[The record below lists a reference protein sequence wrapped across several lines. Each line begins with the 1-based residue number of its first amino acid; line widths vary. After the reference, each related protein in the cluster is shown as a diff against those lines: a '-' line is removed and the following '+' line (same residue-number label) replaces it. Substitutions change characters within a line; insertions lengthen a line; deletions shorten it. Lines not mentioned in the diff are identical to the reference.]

1 MERLL
6 CIVIGYLFGLIQT
19 GYIYGKI
26 NKIDIRKHGSG
37 NAGTTN
43 ALRTL
48 GWKAGVI
55 TFIGDCLKCVLAVL
69 LVRLLFLQNMHAE
82 LYAMYTGLGAVLG
95 HNFPFYLNFKGGK
108 GIASTAGLIL
118 AVNPIM
124 FLIVAVVFI
133 SIVLITQYVSLGSI
147 IIMILF
153 VIMVVISGQTGNLFL
168 PSGDLYEYY
177 TIVIVLAILAIWRHR
192 ANIKRLLNGTENK
205 TDANQPHRRAGL
217 HPACI
222 GSGLPSCY
230 SSFGGCGSGIQ
241 WVTG

>member
-6 CIVIGYLFGLIQT
+6 CVAIGYLFGLVQT

-26 NKIDIRKHGSG
+26 KKIDIRKHGSG

-55 TFIGDCLKCVLAVL
+55 TFIGDCLKCVLAVT
-69 LVRLLFLQNMHAE
+69 VVQVLFIQDPHQG
-82 LYAMYTGLGAVLG
+82 LYAMYAGLGAVLG
-95 HNFPFYLNFKGGK
+95 HNFPFYLKFKGGK

-147 IIMILF
+147 IIMVLF
-153 VIMVVISGQTGNLFL
+153 VIMVVISGQSGWLLVL
-168 PSGDLYEYY
+168 PGDLYEYY
-177 TIVIVLAILAIWRHR
+177 AIAIVLALLAIWRHR
-192 ANIKRLLNGTENK
+192 ANIKRLLSGTENK
-205 TDANQPHRRAGL
+205 TDVRK
-217 HPACI
+217 I
-222 GSGLPSCY
+222 GKKS
-230 SSFGGCGSGIQ
+230 
-241 WVTG
+241 

>member
-6 CIVIGYLFGLIQT
+6 CVVIGYLFGLIQT

-26 NKIDIRKHGSG
+26 KKIDIRKHGSG

-55 TFIGDCLKCVLAVL
+55 TFIGDCLKCVLAVTI
-69 LVRLLFLQNMHAE
+69 VRLIFLQDMHVE
-82 LYAMYTGLGAVLG
+82 LYAMYTGLGVVLG
-95 HNFPFYLNFKGGK
+95 HNFPFYLKFKGGK

-124 FLIVAVVFI
+124 FLIIAVVFI
-133 SIVLITQYVSLGSI
+133 GLVLITQYVSLASLV
-147 IIMILF
+147 IMILF
-153 VIMVVISGQTGNLFL
+153 VIMVIVGGQTGWLFIL
-168 PSGDLYEYY
+168 PKELYEYY
-177 TIVIVLAILAIWRHR
+177 AIAIVLAMLAIWRHR

-205 TDANQPHRRAGL
+205 TDVRK
-217 HPACI
+217 I
-222 GSGLPSCY
+222 GKKS
-230 SSFGGCGSGIQ
+230 
-241 WVTG
+241 

>member
-6 CIVIGYLFGLIQT
+6 CVVIGYLFGLIQT

-26 NKIDIRKHGSG
+26 KKIDIRKHGSG

-55 TFIGDCLKCVLAVL
+55 TFIGDCLKCVLAVT
-69 LVRLLFLQNMHAE
+69 VVQFLFIQNPHQN
-82 LYAMYTGLGAVLG
+82 LYAMYAGLGAVLG
-95 HNFPFYLNFKGGK
+95 HNFPFYLKFKGGK

-133 SIVLITQYVSLGSI
+133 SIVLITQYVSLASI
-147 IIMILF
+147 VIMILF
-153 VIMVVISGQTGNLFL
+153 VIMVVVKGQTGMLLL
-168 PSGDLYEYY
+168 PNSDLYEYY
-177 TIVIVLAILAIWRHR
+177 AIAIVLALLAIWRHR

-205 TDANQPHRRAGL
+205 TDVRK
-217 HPACI
+217 I
-222 GSGLPSCY
+222 GKK
-230 SSFGGCGSGIQ
+230 
-241 WVTG
+241 

>member
-6 CIVIGYLFGLIQT
+6 CVVIGYLFGLIQT

-55 TFIGDCLKCVLAVL
+55 TFIGDCLKCVLAVM
-69 LVRLLFLQNMHAE
+69 LVRLLFSQNSHVE

-118 AVNPIM
+118 AVNPVM
-124 FLIVAVVFI
+124 FLIIAVVFI
-133 SIVLITQYVSLGSI
+133 SIVLITQYVSLASI
-147 IIMILF
+147 VIMILF
-153 VIMVVISGQTGNLFL
+153 VIMVVISGQSGWLIL
-168 PSGDLYEYY
+168 PTGDLYEYY
-177 TIVIVLAILAIWRHR
+177 AIAIVLAVLAIWRHR
-192 ANIKRLLNGTENK
+192 ANIKRLLSGTENK
-205 TDANQPHRRAGL
+205 TDVRK
-217 HPACI
+217 I
-222 GSGLPSCY
+222 GKKS
-230 SSFGGCGSGIQ
+230 
-241 WVTG
+241 

>member
-6 CIVIGYLFGLIQT
+6 CVVIGYLFGLIQT

-26 NKIDIRKHGSG
+26 KNIDIRKHGSG

-55 TFIGDCLKCVLAVL
+55 TFIGDCLKCVLAVAII
-69 LVRLLFLQNMHAE
+69 RLIFIQDLHVE

-133 SIVLITQYVSLGSI
+133 SIVLITQYVSLASI
-147 IIMILF
+147 VIMILF
-153 VIMVVISGQTGNLFL
+153 VIMVVVKGQSGMLLL
-168 PSGDLYEYY
+168 PNGDLYEYY
-177 TIVIVLAILAIWRHR
+177 AIAIVLALLAIWRHR
-192 ANIKRLLNGTENK
+192 ANIKRLLTGTENK
-205 TDANQPHRRAGL
+205 TDVRK
-217 HPACI
+217 I
-222 GSGLPSCY
+222 GKKS
-230 SSFGGCGSGIQ
+230 
-241 WVTG
+241 

>member
-6 CIVIGYLFGLIQT
+6 CVVIGYLFGLIQT

-26 NKIDIRKHGSG
+26 KKIDIRKHGSG

-55 TFIGDCLKCVLAVL
+55 TFIGDCLKCVLAVTI
-69 LVRLLFLQNMHAE
+69 VRLIFLQDMHVE
-82 LYAMYTGLGAVLG
+82 LYAMYTGLGVVLG
-95 HNFPFYLNFKGGK
+95 HNFPFYLKFKGGK

-124 FLIVAVVFI
+124 FLIIAVVFI
-133 SIVLITQYVSLGSI
+133 GLVLITQYVSLASLV
-147 IIMILF
+147 IMILF
-153 VIMVVISGQTGNLFL
+153 VIMVIVGGQTGWLFIL
-168 PSGDLYEYY
+168 PKDLYEYY
-177 TIVIVLAILAIWRHR
+177 AIAIVLAMLAIWRHR

-205 TDANQPHRRAGL
+205 TDVRK
-217 HPACI
+217 I
-222 GSGLPSCY
+222 GKKS
-230 SSFGGCGSGIQ
+230 
-241 WVTG
+241 

>member
-6 CIVIGYLFGLIQT
+6 CVVIGYLFGLIQT

-26 NKIDIRKHGSG
+26 KKIDIRKHGSG

-55 TFIGDCLKCVLAVL
+55 TFIGDCLKCVLAVTI
-69 LVRLLFLQNMHAE
+69 VRLMFVQDLRIE

-95 HNFPFYLNFKGGK
+95 HNFPFYLKFKGGK

-118 AVNPIM
+118 AVDPIM

-133 SIVLITQYVSLGSI
+133 SIVLITQYVSLASI
-147 IIMILF
+147 VIMILF
-153 VIMVVISGQTGNLFL
+153 VIMVVVKGETGMLLL
-168 PSGDLYEYY
+168 PNDDLYEFYA
-177 TIVIVLAILAIWRHR
+177 IAIVLALLAIWRHR
-192 ANIKRLLNGTENK
+192 ANIKRLIDGTENK
-205 TDANQPHRRAGL
+205 TDVRK
-217 HPACI
+217 I
-222 GSGLPSCY
+222 GKKS
-230 SSFGGCGSGIQ
+230 
-241 WVTG
+241 

>member
-6 CIVIGYLFGLIQT
+6 CVVIGYLFGLIQT

-26 NKIDIRKHGSG
+26 KKIDIRNHGSG

-55 TFIGDCLKCVLAVL
+55 TFIGDCLKCVVAVT
-69 LVRLLFLQNMHAE
+69 VVQFMFIQDPRQS
-82 LYAMYTGLGAVLG
+82 LYAMYAGLGAVLG
-95 HNFPFYLNFKGGK
+95 HNFPFYLKFKGGK

-118 AVNPIM
+118 AINPIM

-133 SIVLITQYVSLGSI
+133 GIVLITQYVSLGSI

-153 VIMVVISGQTGNLFL
+153 VIMVVISGQTGELRL
-168 PSGDLYEYY
+168 PKGDLYEYY
-177 TIVIVLAILAIWRHR
+177 AIAIVLALLAIWRHR
-192 ANIKRLLNGTENK
+192 ANIKRLINGTENK
-205 TDANQPHRRAGL
+205 TDVKK
-217 HPACI
+217 I
-222 GSGLPSCY
+222 GKKS
-230 SSFGGCGSGIQ
+230 
-241 WVTG
+241 

>member
-6 CIVIGYLFGLIQT
+6 CVAIGYLFGLIQT

-26 NKIDIRKHGSG
+26 KKIDIRKYGSG

-55 TFIGDCLKCVLAVL
+55 TFIGDCLKCVLAVT
-69 LVRLLFLQNMHAE
+69 VVQLLFIQDPCQL
-82 LYAMYTGLGAVLG
+82 LYSMYAGLGAVLG
-95 HNFPFYLNFKGGK
+95 HNFPFYLKFRGGK

-118 AVNPIM
+118 AVDPMM

-133 SIVLITQYVSLGSI
+133 GIVLITQYVSLASI
-147 IIMILF
+147 VIMILF
-153 VIMVVISGQTGNLFL
+153 VIMVVIKGQSGMLFL
-168 PSGDLYEYY
+168 PNIDKYLYEYY
-177 TIVIVLAILAIWRHR
+177 AIAIVLALLAIWRHR

-205 TDANQPHRRAGL
+205 TDVRK
-217 HPACI
+217 I
-222 GSGLPSCY
+222 GKKS
-230 SSFGGCGSGIQ
+230 
-241 WVTG
+241 